1 MVFSLLKYY
10 SILSSVSKIP
20 SEKNK
25 NAPTLTVAKQAVKNV
40 FVFRRI
46 SIKKPREKLS
56 AFKTI
61 DF

>member
-1 MVFSLLKYY
+1 MHY